1 MEDCYAMFI
10 DGDKMVEKII
20 NIPEGVEIAVDERE
34 ILVKGPKGEIRKNFD
49 YPRYNKVVS
58 ISRSVNAVKVSSESD
73 KRKIKAI
80 VGTFSRH
87 ISNMILGVTKGF
99 RCTMK
104 VYYSHF
110 PISVSVKGNEV
121 HIKNFIGEKGAR
133 VANIVGSVSVN
144 VGKDEIIVSGT
155 DVESVGQTAA
165 NIEQACALS
174 RRDRRIFQDGI
185 FISEKSLEAK

>member
-1 MEDCYAMFI
+1 MFI
-10 DGDKMVEKII
+10 DGDKMVERII
-20 NIPEGVEIAVDERE
+20 NIPDGVEAAINERE
-34 ILVKGPKGEIRKNFD
+34 VVVKGPKGQVVRDFND
-49 YPRYNKVVS
+49 PRYNKIIS
-58 ISRSVNAVKVSSESD
+58 ISRDGNTVKISSESD

-80 VGTFSRH
+80 AGTISRH
-87 ISNMILGVTKGF
+87 VSNMILGVTTGF
-99 RCTMK
+99 RYTMK

-110 PISVSVKGNEV
+110 PISVSVKDDEV

-133 VANIVGSVSVN
+133 IAKIVGSASVN
-144 VGKDEIIVSGT
+144 VGKDEIIVSGI